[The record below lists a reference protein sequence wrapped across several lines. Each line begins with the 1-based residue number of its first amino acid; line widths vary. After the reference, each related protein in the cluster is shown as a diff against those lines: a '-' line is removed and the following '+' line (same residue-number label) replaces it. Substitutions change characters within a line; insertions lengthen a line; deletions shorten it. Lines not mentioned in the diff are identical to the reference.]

1 MLLLIDV
8 GNTNIV
14 FGVYKD
20 NKQVGSFRL
29 TSNVTRTS
37 DELGLNACAYFQRFG
52 LNPCQVRCHHL
63 LRGAWHHA
71 RIDQCHHQV
80 LRPSAPGG
88 Q

>member
-14 FGVYKD
+14 FGVYKN

-52 LNPCQVRCHHL
+52 PLSGAGCHHL
-63 LRGAWHHA
+63 LRGAGHHA
-71 RIDQCHHQV
+71 RADQCHHQV
-80 LRPSAPGG
+80 LRPGAPGS

>member
-14 FGVYKD
+14 FGVYKN

-37 DELGLNACAYFQRFG
+37 DELGLNALQRRQTPIF
-52 LNPCQVRCHHL
+52 C
-63 LRGAWHHA
+63 
-71 RIDQCHHQV
+71 
-80 LRPSAPGG
+80 
-88 Q
+88 

>member
-14 FGVYKD
+14 FGVYKN

-52 LNPCQVRCHHL
+52 LDPCQV
-63 LRGAWHHA
+63 HHA
-71 RIDQCHHQV
+71 RADQCHHQV
-80 LRPSAPGG
+80 LRPGAPGS

>member
-14 FGVYKD
+14 FGVYKN

-37 DELGLNACAYFQRFG
+37 DVS
-52 LNPCQVRCHHL
+52 PI
-63 LRGAWHHA
+63 RGGKWGCV
-71 RIDQCHHQV
+71 Q
-80 LRPSAPGG
+80 LTWLP
-88 Q
+88 